1 MCFMDSEVILQA
13 LYYIGKKIDRPVDK
27 ITALK
32 IIYFADRYHLRKY
45 ARMITDDKYYAM
57 EFGPVASFTKD
68 VLVQN
73 DFTCSEKDKE
83 YIKSFIK
90 INKDQYTPVPKE
102 LDLDMLSES
111 DTEALD
117 FAIEKIFKSYCKENK
132 WKMKDLTHQ
141 YPEWKKFEKTIESGD
156 AKREDMDIRDF
167 FDNPVDLEDD
177 PFQVIPDK
185 LVKLSKELFLEC

>member
-1 MCFMDSEVILQA
+1 MDSEVILQA

-32 IIYFADRYHLRKY
+32 IVYFADRYHLRKY

-68 VLVQN
+68 LLVQN
-73 DFTCSEKDKE
+73 DFTCSEKDKK
-83 YIKSFIK
+83 YIKSFIN
-90 INKDQYTPVPKE
+90 INKDQYTPVSKE

-111 DTEALD
+111 EIEALD
-117 FAIEKIFKSYCKENK
+117 FAIEKIFRSYCKENQRN
-132 WKMKDLTHQ
+132 MKDLTHQ
-141 YPEWKKFEKTIESGD
+141 YPEWKKFEKIIESGE
-156 AKREDMDIRDF
+156 AKRVDIDIRDF
-167 FDNPVDLEDD
+167 FDNPEDLDDD
-177 PFQVIPDK
+177 PFKVTPDK